1 MRRCRSLSVEGEF
14 HIMRAPC
21 HRRCKTS
28 EFLILLAK
36 SLPGLC
42 PHVEQGDDGASSRVQ
57 NDFANNIK
65 NSDVLHLAHPGPL
78 PWHMVAPSWA
88 RTLAHSGPL
97 VGGTDARAGAG
108 PMTDPASA
116 YPLAPEARRCV
127 PPLVVSC

>member
-1 MRRCRSLSVEGEF
+1 MPGTPTTTSAPYRPFMRRCRSLSVEGEF

-57 NDFANNIK
+57 NDFANNI
-65 NSDVLHLAHPGPL
+65 SF
-78 PWHMVAPSWA
+78 
-88 RTLAHSGPL
+88 
-97 VGGTDARAGAG
+97 
-108 PMTDPASA
+108 
-116 YPLAPEARRCV
+116 
-127 PPLVVSC
+127 